1 MEQRAHPVSY
11 ALTVTRAIKEL
22 ASDAVSEGVLPESM
36 AATISKAA
44 TEAALSLGLFIVSK
58 GPRITHHSAKAI
70 ESARVDLEAL
80 AELAG
85 LVRTYKLTP
94 KNAVHLALAMSY
106 TVEQAENR
114 LKQAEDWLS

>member
-11 ALTVTRAIKEL
+11 ALTVTRAIREL
-22 ASDAVSEGVLPESM
+22 ASDAVSDGLLPESM
-36 AATISKAA
+36 AVTIAKAA
-44 TEAALSLGLFIVSK
+44 TDAALSLGLFIVSK
-58 GPRITHHSAKAI
+58 GPRLTHQTARAI

-85 LVRTYKLTP
+85 LVRTYKLTA
-94 KNAVHLALAMSY
+94 KNAVHLALALSY

-114 LKQAEDWLS
+114 LRQAEDWLS

>member
-22 ASDAVSEGVLPESM
+22 ASDAVNDGLLPESM
-36 AATISKAA
+36 AVTISKAA
-44 TEAALSLGLFIVSK
+44 TDAALSLGLFIVTK
-58 GPRITHHSAKAI
+58 GTRLTHQTARAI
-70 ESARVDLEAL
+70 ESARVDMEAL

-85 LVRTYKLTP
+85 LVKTYKLTP

-106 TVEQAENR
+106 TVEQAEHR
-114 LKQAEDWLS
+114 LRQSEDWLS